1 MRPRRMHRNFFRR
14 HRFPF
19 RRGIGLLPSLLT
31 LGNLSLGMMAL
42 LDILHGRLERA
53 AWMVVVA
60 IVLDILDGW
69 VARTTRTASALG
81 LQLDSLADLVS
92 FGVVPAI
99 LLYRWTGAS
108 AAVPVARSFAV
119 AMVLFYTACAALRLA
134 RFNVTAPTAD
144 PRFFVGLPSP
154 GAAALGVTTTLAFP
168 RPSPGSPLLLGPLVL
183 MGILAVLMVSRLRY
197 LSFKRLEAYRQ
208 WPRTA
213 TLATVA
219 LLLALA
225 LSYPHWTPWAGS
237 VAYVL
242 SGPVARLSG
251 SLRRAPARYRVEPP

>member
-1 MRPRRMHRNFFRR
+1 MRPRRTSRNLFRR

-19 RRGIGLLPSLLT
+19 RRGVGLLPGLLT

-42 LDILHGRLERA
+42 LSILHGRLERA

-60 IVLDILDGW
+60 IALDGLDGW
-69 VARTTRTASALG
+69 VARATRRTSELG

-99 LLYRWTGAS
+99 LLYRWTGAA
-108 AAVPVARSFAV
+108 AAVSVARSFAV
-119 AMVLFYTACAALRLA
+119 AMVLFYTACTALRLA
-134 RFNVTAPTAD
+134 RFNVISPTAD

-154 GAAALGVTTTLAFP
+154 GAAALSVTTTLVFP
-168 RPSPGSPLLLGPLVL
+168 RPSPGSPLMLGPLVL
-183 MGILAVLMVSRLRY
+183 TGTLAVLMVSRIRY
-197 LSFKRLEAYRQ
+197 RSFKHLEAYQR
-208 WPRTA
+208 WPLA

-225 LSYPHWTPWAGS
+225 LSYPQWTLWAGS

-242 SGPVARLSG
+242 SGPIARLSW
-251 SLRRAPARYRVEPP
+251 SLRRARPRYRVESG

>member
-14 HRFPF
+14 HRFPL
-19 RRGIGLLPSLLT
+19 RRGIGLLPGLLT

-42 LDILHGRLERA
+42 LNILHGRLERA

-60 IVLDILDGW
+60 IVLDSLDGW

-99 LLYRWTGAS
+99 LLYRWTGAA

-119 AMVLFYTACAALRLA
+119 AMVLFYTACTALRLA
-134 RFNVTAPTAD
+134 RFNVIAPTAD

-197 LSFKRLEAYRQ
+197 RSFKRLEAYRR
-208 WPRTA
+208 WPLA

-225 LSYPHWTPWAGS
+225 LSYPHWTLWAGS